1 MSAACQQYR
10 VCHAGTCPVG
20 VATQDPK
27 LRERLH
33 IEHGAK
39 CLYNY
44 LNTVFEELK
53 MFGRITGHNN
63 IHNLSVKD
71 LVTVN
76 HEISEHTNIMHA

>member
-53 MFGRITGHNN
+53 MFGRITGHDN